1 MQRQSPQGRP
11 RAAKAAEARHE
22 LTVER
27 RGRREAWRKRGAI
40 RVSPGCCRTVV
51 GRQLK

>member
-1 MQRQSPQGRP
+1 MQHQSPQGRP

-22 LTVER
+22 ER

-51 GRQLK
+51 GRQMK